1 MYRESQRRN
10 MLIINK
16 TVYFES
22 DAEFEDFSIAP
33 YITIEQGAT
42 SVLDG
47 DYSDLYKQ
55 YLAEGKSFVI
65 MDENSIIYKRQ
76 VVCKRVPL
84 KMDGRPIGRD
94 YPAQLRVKNLE
105 PWFDDMLMPEDLD
118 PQEREA
124 ITKLIDNNPQ
134 VTYKQIAETLN
145 TSEEEALGIFKWWQ
159 KEGIIK

>member
-1 MYRESQRRN
+1 MYRQSQRRN

-16 TVYFES
+16 TVFFES

-33 YITIEQGAT
+33 YITMEQGAT
-42 SVLDG
+42 SVPNG

-65 MDENSIIYKRQ
+65 MDENSIIYERQ
-76 VVCKRVPL
+76 VVSKRVPVM
-84 KMDGRPIGRD
+84 MDGRPIGRD

-118 PQEREA
+118 P
-124 ITKLIDNNPQ
+124 K
-134 VTYKQIAETLN
+134 
-145 TSEEEALGIFKWWQ
+145 
-159 KEGIIK
+159 KEKPLPNLLTIILK

>member
-1 MYRESQRRN
+1 
-10 MLIINK
+10 MLIINE

-22 DAEFEDFSIAP
+22 DAEFEDFSIVP
-33 YITIEQGAT
+33 YISIEQGAT
-42 SVLDG
+42 SVPNG

-65 MDENSIIYKRQ
+65 MDEDSIIYERQ
-76 VVCKRVPL
+76 VVSKRVPVM
-84 KMDGRPIGRD
+84 MDGRPIRRD
-94 YPAQLRVKNLE
+94 DCLVQLRVKNLE

-118 PQEREA
+118 PQERET